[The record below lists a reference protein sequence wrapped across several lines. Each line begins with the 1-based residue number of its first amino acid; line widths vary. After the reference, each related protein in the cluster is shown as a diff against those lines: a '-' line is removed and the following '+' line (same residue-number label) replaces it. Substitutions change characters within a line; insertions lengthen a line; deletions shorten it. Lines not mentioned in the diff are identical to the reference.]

1 MSGLQQAA
9 DVDRHC
15 HRVVTAEH
23 FQLGSTATC
32 GDRCA
37 ETTPEASTVFSH
49 QSTGAV
55 VVPNMQ
61 KSLSASLSLLISMQS
76 VPLIHPSTHSS
87 IYPSL
92 FLFFVYLSSSHSWGL
107 TSWFIYEL

>member
-23 FQLGSTATC
+23 LGIQLGSTATC

-37 ETTPEASTVFSH
+37 ETTPEASRVFSH
-49 QSTGAV
+49 QSTGTV

-61 KSLSASLSLLISMQS
+61 TSLSASISLS
-76 VPLIHPSTHSS
+76 
-87 IYPSL
+87 
-92 FLFFVYLSSSHSWGL
+92 LSSSQRNL
-107 TSWFIYEL
+107 PP